1 MLLFGV
7 WCAKIFLAKQETDE
21 LKSQVLRLRG
31 DLSRLEKAFESR
43 DTEDGHRVVDYKK
56 NEARAAGISRLYKN
70 YFKDSGPLKDHIP
83 LSSIYFF
90 GCLITT

>member
-1 MLLFGV
+1 MLFFRV

-43 DTEDGHRVVDYKK
+43 DTEDGHRVVTRK

-70 YFKDSGPLKDHIP
+70 YFKDSGSLKDHIP
-83 LSSIYFF
+83 LSSIYF
-90 GCLITT
+90 LDI